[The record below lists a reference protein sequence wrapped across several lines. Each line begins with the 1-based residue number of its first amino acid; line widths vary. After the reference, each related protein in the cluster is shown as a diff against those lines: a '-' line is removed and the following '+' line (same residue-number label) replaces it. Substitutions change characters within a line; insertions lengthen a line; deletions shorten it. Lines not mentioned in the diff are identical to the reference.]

1 MLMNSN
7 AVELLGT
14 AYKCKKRNEIC
25 QCAFT
30 TCLCYIACGCI
41 EDIKEMYQKAYV
53 SCAAL
58 NIVLLVDV
66 AVITL
71 PLLNTRVK
79 SKCKN

>member
-7 AVELLGT
+7 AVELLGST
-14 AYKCKKRNEIC
+14 AYKFKKRNEIC

-30 TCLCYIACGCI
+30 TCLCYTACSCI

-58 NIVLLVDV
+58 LFYLLM
-66 AVITL
+66 
-71 PLLNTRVK
+71 LL
-79 SKCKN
+79 SLLCPF

>member
-14 AYKCKKRNEIC
+14 AYKFKTRNEIC

-30 TCLCYIACGCI
+30 TCCIINVCYTACGCI

-53 SCAAL
+53 LCAAL
-58 NIVLLVDV
+58 LLM
-66 AVITL
+66 L
-71 PLLNTRVK
+71 PSLR
-79 SKCKN
+79 CPF

>member
-1 MLMNSN
+1 MFMNSN

-30 TCLCYIACGCI
+30 TCLCYTACGCI

-53 SCAAL
+53 SCTAL
-58 NIVLLVDV
+58 LFYLLM
-66 AVITL
+66 
-71 PLLNTRVK
+71 LL
-79 SKCKN
+79 SLLCPF